1 MRNFVIVGHRALT
14 SPNFSL
20 NDLPGTGGRMDI
32 LARSVSSAFLLSHDI
47 RREVEVVLVLQGPDN
62 PTKTIRFNGAEL
74 KYLNPDERSTGA
86 LIRNALIKFKSMKS
100 SAKIDTAFREPQTP
114 QPQSGF
120 QPESSTSPGVFISN
134 TKFEEVLT
142 HYKSTSKIVFLNET
156 GSDLFASYI
165 IKEKGNLTFVLSDD
179 KDFTAEEEGLLRK
192 IAEFELC
199 LSPNILHTEHCIVLM
214 HNILDRFKTD

>member
-1 MRNFVIVGHRALT
+1 
-14 SPNFSL
+14 
-20 NDLPGTGGRMDI
+20 
-32 LARSVSSAFLLSHDI
+32 
-47 RREVEVVLVLQGPDN
+47 
-62 PTKTIRFNGAEL
+62 
-74 KYLNPDERSTGA
+74 
-86 LIRNALIKFKSMKS
+86 MKS
-100 SAKIDTAFREPQTP
+100 SAKIDTAFREPQPP

-120 QPESSTSPGVFISN
+120 QPESNSSPGVFISN

-156 GSDLFASYI
+156 GSDLFASDI